1 MGNWI
6 SFSLSTE
13 QQEKIQNQIEELK
26 ESLEKEKQFYIKNKT
41 SEKYNAN
48 LDYENYEEEI
58 IEGESILDCELENVE
73 RQSRILSFYNEI
85 IENYVKIKNIKFCLF
100 VIN

>member
-26 ESLEKEKQFYIKNKT
+26 ESLEKEKQFYIKNK
-41 SEKYNAN
+41 SK
-48 LDYENYEEEI
+48 EI
-58 IEGESILDCELENVE
+58 YKEILVN
-73 RQSRILSFYNEI
+73 
-85 IENYVKIKNIKFCLF
+85 
-100 VIN
+100 